1 MKNTHQQTDCLT
13 CKSLRG
19 EISLAPGPVICEGK
33 YWRIEHVAPTAVKGW
48 LVILLKRH
56 AAALHELSKE
66 EFSEF
71 AILAKASTGILFKK
85 FNCEK
90 EYMACFAEGE
100 GFRHIHVHIISKQED
115 LLPENKGPNIFQL
128 LGPKVK
134 DPLPDAII
142 YNTCSELK
150 LLFEEELKKREPQ

>member
-1 MKNTHQQTDCLT
+1 MENMNKESECLT

-19 EISLAPGPVICEGK
+19 EISLAPGPVIYEGK
-33 YWRIEHVAPTAVKGW
+33 YWRIEHVAPTAVPGW

-56 AAALHELSKE
+56 ASALHELSTE

-71 AILAKASTGILFKK
+71 ATLAKASTDILFKK

-100 GFRHIHVHIISKQED
+100 GFRHIHVHIISKPVG
-115 LLPENKGPNIFQL
+115 LSSTNLGPHVFQL
-128 LGPKVK
+128 LGPKVT
-134 DPLPDAII
+134 DPLKDEEIQQI
-142 YNTCSELK
+142 CSDLK
-150 LLFEEELKKREPQ
+150 ALFQEELKKAGAL